1 MRRNPL
7 HTHQPRVSYLMYEF
21 ARRAAR
27 IVNTGAGLRR
37 RLRFLAMAG
46 FTNSVWIRRH
56 KKKLMSE
63 GFPLDAKERQ
73 VLKEI
78 NDTISPSDD
87 MYRADLDVQHYFLAG
102 LSALSC
108 IEDALRHAQIG
119 SVRTALD
126 MPCGYGRVLRFL
138 SRYFPTAAITA
149 CDIDREAADFCAS
162 IFGARAAYSSEHLDF
177 SLGTRFDLIWCGS
190 LATHLSAP
198 FVVTLLRFFY
208 QHLTSNGVLVFTVHG
223 STVAEILRERKW
235 TYGLEE
241 NDIGPLVGSY
251 DEHGWGYSDY
261 PSQCGWGVFLAS
273 PEWIRDQL
281 ECQLLR
287 QVYFR
292 ERGWDNHQDVYAAVR
307 QP

>member
-1 MRRNPL
+1 M
-7 HTHQPRVSYLMYEF
+7 SGSEF

-37 RLRFLAMAG
+37 LLRFLAMAG
-46 FTNSVWIRRH
+46 FTNSVWIGRH

-63 GFPLDAKERQ
+63 DFPLEAKERR
-73 VLKEI
+73 VLKEV

-87 MYRADLDVQHYFLAG
+87 MYRADLDVQHYFLVG

-108 IEDALRHAQIG
+108 IQDALRHAQIE

-149 CDIDREAADFCAS
+149 CDINREAADFCAS

-198 FVVTLLRFFY
+198 VVVTLLRFFY

-223 STVAEILRERKW
+223 SAAAEILRERKW
-235 TYGLEE
+235 TYGLKE
-241 NDIGPLVGSY
+241 NDIGPLVGSF
-251 DEHGWGYSDY
+251 DEHGWGYADY

-273 PEWIRDQL
+273 PGWIRDQL
-281 ECQLLR
+281 ASQSLL

-307 QP
+307 QC